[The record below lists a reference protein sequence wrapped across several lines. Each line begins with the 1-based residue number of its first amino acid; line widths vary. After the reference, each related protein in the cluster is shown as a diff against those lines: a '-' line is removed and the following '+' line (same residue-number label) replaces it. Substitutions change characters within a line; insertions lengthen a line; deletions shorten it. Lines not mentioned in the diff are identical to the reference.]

1 MTIRERVNWV
11 LRMSLMLFVLASV
24 AFLSA
29 LTAMRYAV
37 QGREVEM
44 PDLTGKRAA
53 DGQMMLQQRRL
64 GIKIEDKVY
73 SPLPIDAIVRQS
85 PPANTTVKTGQ
96 LAHVVLSL
104 GPRKQTIP
112 ELQNRSVRAARIE
125 LLQGGLQVGEIS
137 NAYLPGTQDD
147 TVLLQDPAPG
157 DSNLTSPHVNLLV
170 SLGSRASGYVMPDL
184 VGQPLNDAL
193 AKLNSAGLKVAKI
206 TNVAALGAPSMS
218 VVSATPLRGHH
229 VDTNTPIEL
238 QVAE

>member
-44 PDLTGKRAA
+44 PDVTGKRAA
-53 DGQMMLQQRRL
+53 DAQMMLQQRQL

-73 SPLPIDAIVRQS
+73 NPLPIDAVVRQS
-85 PPANTTVKTGQ
+85 PPPNTTVKTGQ

-112 ELQNRSVRAARIE
+112 QLQDRSVRAARIE

-137 NAYLPGTQDD
+137 NAYLPGTQGD

-157 DSNLTSPHVNLLV
+157 NSDLTSPHVNLLV
-170 SLGSRASGYVMPDL
+170 SLGSRVPAYVMPDL

-193 AKLNSAGLKVAKI
+193 AKLNSAGLKVSKI
-206 TNVAALGAPSMS
+206 TNVAALGTPSMS
-218 VVSATPLRGHH
+218 VVSETPLRGHH
-229 VDTNTPIEL
+229 VDANTLIEL

>member
-1 MTIRERVNWV
+1 MTIRERFNWM

-44 PDLTGKRAA
+44 PDLSNQRAA
-53 DGQMMLQQRRL
+53 VAQQMLQQRRL

-73 SPLPIDAIVRQS
+73 SPLPIDTVVRQS
-85 PPANTTVKTGQ
+85 PPAKTTVKTGQ

-104 GPRKQTIP
+104 GPQKQNIP
-112 ELQNRSVRAARIE
+112 DLQNRSVRAARIE
-125 LLQGGLQVGEIS
+125 LLQGGLQAGEIS

-157 DSNLTSPHVNLLV
+157 SSDLTSPHVNLLV
-170 SLGSRASGYVMPDL
+170 SLGSRPVAYVMPDL
-184 VGQPLNDAL
+184 VGLPLSEAM
-193 AKLNSAGLKVAKI
+193 ARVNSAGLKLGKV
-206 TNVAALGAPSMS
+206 NYVAALAAPAMS
-218 VVSATPLRGHH
+218 IVAQNPLRGRH
-229 VDTNTPIEL
+229 VDANTPIEL
-238 QVAE
+238 QVAQ

>member
-1 MTIRERVNWV
+1 MTLRERFNWI
-11 LRMSLMLFVLASV
+11 LRMSLMLFVLTSV

-53 DGQMMLQQRRL
+53 VAQQMLQQRRL

-73 SPLPIDAIVRQS
+73 SPLPIDDVVRQS
-85 PPANTTVKTGQ
+85 PPASTTVKTGQ

-112 ELQNRSVRAARIE
+112 ELENRSVRAARIE

-157 DSNLTSPHVNLLV
+157 NSDLTSPHVNLLV
-170 SLGSRASGYVMPDL
+170 SLGSAPAAYVMPDL
-184 VGQPLNDAL
+184 VGLPMNEAI

-206 TNVAALGAPSMS
+206 SNVAALATPSMS
-218 VVSATPLRGHH
+218 VVSQTPLRGHH
-229 VDTNTPIEL
+229 VDTTTPIEL
-238 QVAE
+238 QVAQ

>member
-1 MTIRERVNWV
+1 MTIRERFNWV

-44 PDLTGKRAA
+44 PDLTGRRAA
-53 DGQMMLQQRRL
+53 VAQQMLQQRRL

-73 SPLPIDAIVRQS
+73 SSLPIDEVVRQS

-112 ELQNRSVRAARIE
+112 ELENRSVRAARIE

-137 NAYLPGTQDD
+137 NAYLPGSESD

-157 DSNLTSPHVNLLV
+157 NSDLTSPHVNLLV
-170 SLGSRASGYVMPDL
+170 SLGSRTPAYVMPDL
-184 VGQPLNDAL
+184 VGLPMNDAI

-206 TNVAALGAPSMS
+206 SNVPALATPSMS
-218 VVSATPLRGHH
+218 VVSQTPLRGHH
-229 VDTNTPIEL
+229 VDATTPIEL
-238 QVAE
+238 QVAQ